1 MVTLVTVSCLYFPVF
16 GLVLLVLN
24 FLLALYISTQRLKL
38 AYANE
43 DLEETERDA
52 LRPKP
57 FVSIHIAVCKEPVN
71 SVIKTVK
78 AASRLDYE
86 NYEVIVYYN
95 NTPEAKLVRPV
106 ELVCKYLSNVRFY
119 NCPEVEGY
127 KAGALNKCREIMHP
141 HTDLIFT
148 VDADY
153 ILKPTAL
160 TAAVEEF
167 YKKDVDLL
175 QFPQSY
181 TNHQENNALALE
193 FQHYFKFYSTKASK
207 ERKNLPTGTLT
218 LVTVECLDAIDGWP
232 ENSITEDAYL
242 GVQML
247 KQGYTIGYCDM
258 VIGQGI
264 MPSSTSDLKTQRMRW
279 IFGNFQVLVH
289 ALRLPGLK
297 LKTKSLVATQ
307 LTSWIN
313 LNGLPWLFVIAV
325 AMLLLTGILINASA
339 MLSLAL
345 ATIYMNSIC
354 SFVTFW
360 LSLGSLRSAGSA
372 FLVHVAN
379 SVEGAYA
386 WWGYLLNPSRPFA
399 RTNKFS
405 KGVGVDLEQVL
416 FNSLLFLSGMIV
428 FTFLSAWL
436 GGFILFSAIA
446 RFTSRLHLYYALKN
460 AQPRNNIIL
469 PK

>member
-1 MVTLVTVSCLYFPVF
+1 
-16 GLVLLVLN
+16 
-24 FLLALYISTQRLKL
+24 
-38 AYANE
+38 
-43 DLEETERDA
+43 
-52 LRPKP
+52 
-57 FVSIHIAVCKEPVN
+57 
-71 SVIKTVK
+71 
-78 AASRLDYE
+78 
-86 NYEVIVYYN
+86 
-95 NTPEAKLVRPV
+95 
-106 ELVCKYLSNVRFY
+106 
-119 NCPEVEGY
+119 
-127 KAGALNKCREIMHP
+127 
-141 HTDLIFT
+141 
-148 VDADY
+148 
-153 ILKPTAL
+153 
-160 TAAVEEF
+160 
-167 YKKDVDLL
+167 
-175 QFPQSY
+175 
-181 TNHQENNALALE
+181 
-193 FQHYFKFYSTKASK
+193 
-207 ERKNLPTGTLT
+207 
-218 LVTVECLDAIDGWP
+218 
-232 ENSITEDAYL
+232 
-242 GVQML
+242 
-247 KQGYTIGYCDM
+247 M